1 MVLRADGDGVIAIG
15 QPAHAWV
22 SGQLAWAWGNERFGD
37 VAPRDDVCLAAAQH
51 DLGMAAWDAAPE
63 LNPETGLPQSFLEM
77 PVRRHLELWSR
88 APVLARTQS
97 RYAALLVSCHG
108 TTLYRMRD
116 LDREPPDVAA
126 AVRGYLDAQAELQAA
141 VRATLTADPHYAEHA
156 GDAAI
161 ERNRRLLF
169 AWDGISLAL
178 CMSRFPWTLREVP
191 VAADDTVEVT
201 VTGEGL
207 RVQLDPWPFDVARL
221 RVHCDGRRLDDRFD
235 DEASMR
241 AALDRA
247 PWRTLVFEL
256 EPGSP
261 G

>member
-1 MVLRADGDGVIAIG
+1 VVLRQDGDGVIAIG

-22 SGQLAWAWGNERFGD
+22 SGQLARAWGNERFGE
-37 VAPRDDVCLAAAQH
+37 VTPRDDVCLAAAQH

-63 LNPETGLPQSFLEM
+63 LNPETGLPQGFLEM
-77 PVRRHLELWSR
+77 PVHRHLELWSR
-88 APVLARTQS
+88 APALARTQS
-97 RYAALLVSCHG
+97 RYAALLVSWHG
-108 TTLYRMRD
+108 TTLYGMRD
-116 LDREPPDVAA
+116 LEREPPEVAA
-126 AVRGYLDAQAELQAA
+126 AIREYLAAQAELQDEL
-141 VRATLTADPHYAEHA
+141 RATLAADAEYAEHA
-156 GDAAI
+156 RDAAI
-161 ERNRRLLF
+161 DRNRRLLL

-178 CMSRFPWTLREVP
+178 CMDRFPWTLRDVP
-191 VAADDTVEVT
+191 VAADASVEVT
-201 VTGEGL
+201 VTGEAF
-207 RVQLDPWPFDVARL
+207 RARLDPWPFGTARV
-221 RVHCDGRRLDDRFD
+221 RVHCDGRRLDGRFD

>member
-1 MVLRADGDGVIAIG
+1 MVLRDDGDGVIAIG

-22 SGQLAWAWGNERFGD
+22 SGQLARAWGNERFGR
-37 VAPRDDVCLAAAQH
+37 VAPRDDVCLAAVQH
-51 DLGMAAWDAAPE
+51 DIGMAAWDAAPE
-63 LNPETGLPQSFLEM
+63 LNAETGLPQSFLEM
-77 PVRRHLELWSR
+77 PVHRHLELWSR
-88 APVLARTQS
+88 APALAGTQS

-108 TTLYRMRD
+108 TTLYEMRD
-116 LDREPPDVAA
+116 LQREPSNIAA
-126 AVRGYLDAQAELQAA
+126 AIGEYLAAQRELQA
-141 VRATLTADPHYAEHA
+141 RLRDSLA
-156 GDAAI
+156 GDAEYGPYAGEAGI

-169 AWDGISLAL
+169 TWDGISLAL
-178 CMSRFPWTLREVP
+178 CMRSFPWTVRDVP
-191 VAADDTVEVT
+191 VAGEASVEVR

-207 RVQLDPWPFDVARL
+207 RAHVDPWPFEAAQL
-221 RVHCDGRRLDDRFD
+221 TVHCDGRRLDERFD

-256 EPGSP
+256 EPAPP